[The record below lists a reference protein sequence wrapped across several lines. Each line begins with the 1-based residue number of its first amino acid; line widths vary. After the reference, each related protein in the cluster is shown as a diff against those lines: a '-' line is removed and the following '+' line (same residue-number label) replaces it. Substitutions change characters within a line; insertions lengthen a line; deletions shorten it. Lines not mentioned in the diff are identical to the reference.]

1 MGSDAAHIEVG
12 TLDGALYIGVMGQ
25 ATQRI
30 CPTATQLVSDYIAAH
45 GAAITVILDTR
56 GCDWVDST
64 FAGCL
69 IGLRKRL
76 AGGGKVQLSG
86 CGEACRASLARMKLD
101 ALIEFVDVEP
111 PTQRETLACVSGDR
125 PTREE
130 IALML
135 EAHRELAAIDE
146 GNRQVFGPI
155 VAMLEQQLRQA

>member
-1 MGSDAAHIEVG
+1 MGSDAANIEVG
-12 TLDGALYIGVMGQ
+12 TLDGALYIGVMGS

-45 GAAITVILDTR
+45 GTAISVILDTR

-76 AGGGKVQLSG
+76 AGGGKVKLNG
-86 CGEACRASLARMKLD
+86 CGEACRGSLARMKLD
-101 ALIEFVDVEP
+101 ALIEFVDIEP
-111 PTQRETLACVSGDR
+111 PARRESIECVAGDR
-125 PTREE
+125 PTRDE
-130 IALML
+130 IAVML

-146 GNRQVFGPI
+146 GNNKVFGPI
-155 VAMLEQQLRQA
+155 VAMLEQQLRGA